1 MMLPIIAIRCL
12 LVGFCMNTLSVS
24 ALHGASYCAL
34 KVYVKTSEGKPV
46 PSIEIPNLVVSV
58 SWFNG
63 DGKVEARL
71 GIDSTTVFCDLP
83 SRVIDIT
90 VRGPCGEIVAK
101 RQPIHW
107 LDTSEVYFYYP
118 SCSRYHWVL
127 ESGCRL
133 IIRVT
138 RMASGV
144 EGASVSHS
152 DAVIDS
158 SSGPNTSDEY
168 GRIFKTL
175 KYGSVYDV
183 ELSKT
188 GYKSV
193 RIIQNCTSFQFH
205 EQNIALSPL
214 SR

>member
-1 MMLPIIAIRCL
+1 MPAIITIRCL
-12 LVGFCMNTLSVS
+12 LVGFCMSTLSGS
-24 ALHGASYCAL
+24 ASYAASYCAL

-46 PSIEIPNLVVSV
+46 PNLEVSV

-63 DGKVEARL
+63 DEKVEARL
-71 GIDSTTVFCDLP
+71 GIDGTAVFCDLP
-83 SRVIDIT
+83 SRVIDIA
-90 VRGPCGEIVAK
+90 VKGPCGEIVAK

-107 LDTSEVYFYYP
+107 LDNSEVYFYYP
-118 SCSRYHWVL
+118 SCSSYHHWVI
-127 ESGCRL
+127 ENGCRL

-138 RMASGV
+138 RLASGV
-144 EGASVSHS
+144 EGASVSPS
-152 DAVIDS
+152 DSVIDS

-175 KYGSVYDV
+175 KYSSVYDV

-188 GYKSV
+188 GYKPV

-205 EQNIALSPL
+205 EQNIALSPV